1 MATSNINIRIDSEV
15 KAEAQSLFS
24 QLGMDLS
31 TAVNIFI
38 RQAIDF
44 GGIPFTIQKTKYNAE
59 AEAAFQEARDIISG
73 KVPAKKYNSARE
85 LFDEL
90 DKELEEELKNEC

>member
-1 MATSNINIRIDSEV
+1 MASSNLNIRIDADV
-15 KAEAQSLFS
+15 KAAAQDLFS

-44 GGIPFTIQKTKYNAE
+44 GGIPFTIQQRRYNAE
-59 AEAAFQEARDIISG
+59 TEAAIQEGKDILAG
-73 KVPAKKYNSARE
+73 KIPAKRYSS
-85 LFDEL
+85 FDEFL
-90 DKELEEELKNEC
+90 KELDEETEDEC

>member
-1 MATSNINIRIDSEV
+1 MANSNINIRIDSEV
-15 KAEAQSLFS
+15 KAEAQALFA

-44 GGIPFTIQKTKYNAE
+44 GGIPFIIRKRNYNAE
-59 AEAAFQEARDIISG
+59 TETAMQEVEDIISG
-73 KVPAKKYNSARE
+73 KVQAKRYHSAKE
-85 LFDEL
+85 MLDDL
-90 DKELEEELKNEC
+90 DKEFENEC

>member
-1 MATSNINIRIDSEV
+1 MANSNINIRIDSEV
-15 KAEAQSLFS
+15 KAEAQALFS

-44 GGIPFTIQKTKYNAE
+44 GGIPFTIQQRRYNAE
-59 AEAAFQEARDIISG
+59 TEAAMQEVNDIIDG
-73 KVPAKKYNSARE
+73 KTPAKRYSS
-85 LFDEL
+85 FDEFL
-90 DKELEEELKNEC
+90 KELDEETDDEC

>member
-1 MATSNINIRIDSEV
+1 MANSNINIRIDSEV
-15 KAEAQSLFS
+15 KAEAQDLFA

-44 GGIPFTIQKTKYNAE
+44 GGIPFTIQQRKYNAE
-59 AEAAFQEARDIISG
+59 TEAAIQEGKDIISG
-73 KVPAKKYNSARE
+73 KISAKRYSS
-85 LFDEL
+85 FDEL
-90 DKELEEELKNEC
+90 IKDIDKENKDEC

>member
-1 MATSNINIRIDSEV
+1 MANSNINIRIDSEV
-15 KAEAQSLFS
+15 KAEAQALFS

-44 GGIPFTIQKTKYNAE
+44 GGIPFTIQQRRYNAE
-59 AEAAFQEARDIISG
+59 TEAAMQETRDIISG
-73 KVPAKKYNSARE
+73 KIPAKRYSSAKE